1 MSNQIFLRKHD
12 LFDYI
17 SIIHLQAK
25 VRVSIRFRVRVGN
38 RVRGRVRVRN
48 TKNSSLKQIQA
59 FFGVF

>member
-1 MSNQIFLRKHD
+1 MFVRKHY

-17 SIIHLQAK
+17 SIIHLQTK
-25 VRVSIRFRVRVGN
+25 VRVSIRFRVRVRVGN